1 MLRSISV
8 SGRLSIILPRL
19 IGSADLEPSPPGLER
34 GGGVRDIEGKP
45 VCCGGCRFECED
57 VEEPG
62 E

>member
-1 MLRSISV
+1 M
-8 SGRLSIILPRL
+8 
-19 IGSADLEPSPPGLER
+19 GSDLPSPPGLER

-45 VCCGGCRFECED
+45 VCCGCGGWRLEWED